1 MDPQELRAAFQE
13 VELGIKRDA
22 DRVWDS
28 LSEDDKLYAFCKVV
42 SLIHRGEVEER
53 GSYRYVLYQVFG
65 FDMGSYMPAQLSGYL
80 DLHNLLYDGINSDA
94 RIKRFAEFA
103 KCDEYVE
110 DFFKNEYK
118 ML

>member
-13 VELGIKRDA
+13 VELSIKRDA

-42 SLIHRGEVEER
+42 SLIHKGEVEER

-65 FDMGSYMPAQLSGYL
+65 FDMGSYVPAQLSGYL
-80 DLHNLLYDGINSDA
+80 DLHNLLFDGINSDA
-94 RIKRFAEFA
+94 RIKKFAEFA
-103 KCDEYVE
+103 GCENKVE